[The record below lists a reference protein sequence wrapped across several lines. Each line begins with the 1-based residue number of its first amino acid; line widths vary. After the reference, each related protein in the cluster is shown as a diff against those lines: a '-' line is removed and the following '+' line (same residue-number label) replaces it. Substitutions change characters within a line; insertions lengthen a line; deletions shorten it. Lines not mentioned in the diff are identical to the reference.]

1 MCPHC
6 RTVHL
11 CNVALSEPMSVPDYT
26 HEAPTFTGMP
36 LNRAMDERMDPSVVA
51 ALLGDPRASVLA
63 ASEQG
68 VLIGDCD
75 RPALLRV
82 PVARRVGER
91 AARTDDQP
99 MLLGLDDGTPLFAL
113 DLDELSEG
121 ERDGLIDGG
130 RVVSLRDAGAI
141 LSRSQAGLAAYLAA
155 LLNWHRSHRYCASCG
170 AVTLVKEGG
179 YSRRCPRCRT
189 THFPRTDPVVIMTVE
204 HDGSLLLGRRP
215 GWPSRRYSTLAGFVS
230 PGEAAEEA
238 VIREVGE
245 ESGIVARDPEFV
257 SSQPWPFPRSLMLG
271 FAALSDGGEPRARD
285 GELEDV
291 SWFSYDELR
300 AARDGDNPELKLPP
314 PISIARFLI
323 DRWMAARGA

>member
-1 MCPHC
+1 
-6 RTVHL
+6 
-11 CNVALSEPMSVPDYT
+11 MSVPDYT

-36 LNRAMDERMDPSVVA
+36 LNRAMDERMDPAVIA
-51 ALLGDPRASVLA
+51 QLLEDPRALVLA
-63 ASEQG
+63 GSEQG
-68 VLIGDCD
+68 VLIGDGD
-75 RPALLRV
+75 APTLLRMS
-82 PVARRVGER
+82 VARQVAQR
-91 AARTDDQP
+91 AAETDDQP

-113 DLDELSEG
+113 DLDELPESA
-121 ERDGLIDGG
+121 RDGLVDGG

-155 LLNWHRSHRYCASCG
+155 LLNWHRSHRYCANCG
-170 AVTLVKEGG
+170 AVSVVKEGG
-179 YSRRCPRCRT
+179 YARRCPRCRT
-189 THFPRTDPVVIMTVE
+189 THFPHIDPVVIMTVE

-215 GWPSRRYSTLAGFVS
+215 GWPGRRYSTLAGFVA

-245 ESGIVARDPEFV
+245 ESGIAARDPEFV

-271 FAALSDGGEPRARD
+271 FAAQSDGGEPQARD

-291 SWFSYDELR
+291 RWFSHDELR
-300 AARDGDNPELKLPP
+300 AARDGDNPDLKLPP

-323 DRWMAARGA
+323 DRWMAARGG